1 MKLLNQD
8 LSTIEGSLLPK
19 YCKIVFQPSGR
30 RGTFPCEINL
40 LTAALELGEPI
51 ESLCGGK
58 GSCGK
63 CMVFINKGIENI
75 SELTDIEKQIL
86 TEQEISQHYRLACM
100 TKAIEDVEVTVPEE
114 SRRKEQ
120 VILTKGRKTDFT
132 IKPTVK
138 KYFLTIPLP
147 SLEDL
152 LADQERLAKTLAQ
165 THGLKDLTIDYPVV
179 KRLPKLL
186 RENKGK
192 IAVTV
197 WNDKEIID
205 IESDNASKSYGL
217 AIDIGTTTVVVYLLE
232 LDTGKLIGIESMT
245 NPQVAFGEDVISRIS
260 YVINNLDGLQRL
272 GDIILTGINSL
283 IEQLTKKHKIDYN
296 QIAEVTIVGN
306 SVMHHLFLKITPEFI
321 GRSPFVP
328 VISNSMTLKARDI
341 GIAINPS
348 GYVHMLPIEAGFVG
362 ADNVGVL
369 IATEIFKSPK
379 VSLVIDI
386 GTNGEIVLGN
396 NEKLFSVSTAA
407 GPALEGAHI
416 KFGMR
421 AAAGAIER
429 VKIDE
434 TFEPKY
440 KTIGD
445 EKPRGICGSGII
457 DIIAELFR
465 VGIIEKNGRFAD
477 IDTPRLLRTNK
488 VNEYVLEWASE
499 AAINS
504 DIVITQ
510 KDVREVQLAK
520 GAMYAGAIILMN
532 KFGCT
537 KLDRI
542 MLAGAFGNYI
552 DKKSAML
559 IGLYPDC
566 DLENVVS
573 VGNAAGEGAIMA
585 LLSKEKRKEATRIAR
600 SVEYIE
606 LTLEEDFE
614 PEFINAMYFP
624 HMNDDFPHL
633 KKISE

>member
-1 MKLLNQD
+1 MRLLHQES
-8 LSTIEGSLLPK
+8 STIEGPVLPK
-19 YCKIVFQPSGR
+19 YCKIIFQPSGR
-30 RGTFPCEINL
+30 RGTFPYKTNL
-40 LTAALELGEPI
+40 LTAALELGDPI

-100 TKAIEDVEVTVPEE
+100 TKAIGDVEVTVPEE

-120 VILTKGRKTDFT
+120 VILTEGRKTDFT
-132 IKPTVK
+132 IEPTVK

-217 AIDIGTTTVVVYLLE
+217 AIDIGTTTVVIYLLE
-232 LDTGKLIGIESMT
+232 LDTGNLIGIESMT

-260 YVINNLDGLQRL
+260 YVMNNLDGLQRL

-328 VISNSMTLKARDI
+328 VTHNSMTLKARDV
-341 GIAINPS
+341 GI
-348 GYVHMLPIEAGFVG
+348 

>member
-1 MKLLNQD
+1 M
-8 LSTIEGSLLPK
+8 PK
-19 YCKIVFQPSGR
+19 YCKVIFQPSGR
-30 RGTFPCEINL
+30 RGTFPYKTNL

-63 CMVFINKGIENI
+63 CMVFINSGIVNV
-75 SELTDIEKQIL
+75 SELTEIEKQIL
-86 TEQEISQHYRLACM
+86 TEHEISQHFRLACM
-100 TKAIEDVEVTVPEE
+100 TKAIGDVEVTVPEE

-120 VILTKGRKTDFT
+120 IILTEGLKIDFT
-132 IKPTVK
+132 IDPAVK

-152 LADQERLAKTLAQ
+152 LSDKERLEKMLVQA
-165 THGLKDLTIDYPVV
+165 HGLKNLIIDFPAL
-179 KRLPKLL
+179 KKLPNLMRKS
-186 RENKGK
+186 NGNVT
-192 IAVTV
+192 VTV

-205 IESDNASKSYGL
+205 IEPDKVSKSYGL
-217 AIDIGTTTVVVYLLE
+217 AIDIGTTTVVAYLIELE
-232 LDTGKLIGIESMT
+232 TGKRVAIESMT
-245 NPQVAFGEDVISRIS
+245 NPQVAYGEDVVSRIS
-260 YVINNLDGLQRL
+260 YVITAKDGLQRL
-272 GDIILTGINSL
+272 GDIIRTGINSL
-283 IEQLTKKHKIDYN
+283 IEQLIKRSNISYD
-296 QIAEVTIVGN
+296 QIEEVAIVGN
-306 SVMHHLFLKITPEFI
+306 SVMHHLFLKLTPEFI

-328 VISNSMTLKARDI
+328 VTHTPMNVKARDI
-341 GIAINPS
+341 GINVNPS
-348 GYVHMLPIEAGFVG
+348 GNVHILPIEAGYVG

-369 IATEIFKSPK
+369 IASEIYKSPEI
-379 VSLVIDI
+379 SLVIDI

-396 NEKLFSVSTAA
+396 NEKLFSVSCAA

-434 TFEPKY
+434 TYEPTY
-440 KTIGD
+440 KTISD

-457 DIIAELFR
+457 DVMAELFR

-477 IDTPRLLRTNK
+477 IDTPRLRRINK
-488 VNEYVLEWASE
+488 IKEYVLEWASE

-520 GAMYAGAIILMN
+520 GAMYAGAIVLM
-532 KFGCT
+532 KRFDCT
-537 KLDRI
+537 QLDRI

-552 DKKSAML
+552 DKKSAMR

-566 DLENVVS
+566 DLERVVS
-573 VGNAAGEGAIMA
+573 IGNAAGEGAIMA
-585 LLSKEKRKEATRIAR
+585 LLSKEKREEAMRIAK
-600 SVEYIE
+600 SVEYVE

-614 PEFINAMYFP
+614 PEFMNAMYFP
-624 HMNDDFPHL
+624 HRKDNFPHL
-633 KKISE
+633 KEILD

>member
-1 MKLLNQD
+1 MA
-8 LSTIEGSLLPK
+8 K

-30 RGTFPCEINL
+30 RGIFPCDTNL
-40 LTAALELGEPI
+40 LIVALELGEPI

-63 CMVFINKGIENI
+63 CMVLINNGIKNV
-75 SELTDIEKQIL
+75 SELTEIEKQTL
-86 TEQEISQHYRLACM
+86 TEQEIAQNYRLACM
-100 TKAIEDVEVTVPEE
+100 AKAIDEVEVTVPEE
-114 SRRKEQ
+114 SQRKEQ
-120 VILTKGRKTDFT
+120 VILTEGRKIDFT
-132 IKPTVK
+132 IDPAVK

-152 LADQERLAKTLAQ
+152 LADKERLETRLAQ
-165 THGLKDLTIDYPVV
+165 TYGLKDLAIDFHAL
-179 KRLPKLL
+179 KKLSNLL
-186 RENKGK
+186 RENKGN
-192 IAVTV
+192 ITVTV
-197 WNDKEIID
+197 WNDREIID
-205 IESDNASKSYGL
+205 IEPGEVSKSYGL
-217 AIDIGTTTVVVYLLE
+217 AIDIGTTTVVAYLLE
-232 LDTGKLIGIESMT
+232 LETGKRVAIESMT
-245 NPQVAFGEDVISRIS
+245 NPQVAYGEDVVSRITH
-260 YVINNLDGLQRL
+260 VITVENGLHRL
-272 GDIILTGINSL
+272 GDIIRSGINSL
-283 IEQLTKKHKIDYN
+283 IEQLIKKTNITQD
-296 QIAEVTIVGN
+296 QIEEMTIVGN
-306 SVMHHLFLKITPEFI
+306 SVMHHLFLKLTPEFI

-328 VISNSMTLKARDI
+328 VTHMPMNVKARDI
-341 GIAINPS
+341 GINVNPS
-348 GYVHMLPIEAGFVG
+348 GNIHVLPLEAGYVG

-369 IATEIFKSPK
+369 IASEIYKSPE

-396 NEKLFSVSTAA
+396 NERLFSVSCAA

-429 VKIDE
+429 VAIGE
-434 TFEPKY
+434 NFEPTY

-457 DIIAELFR
+457 DVMAELFR

-477 IDTPRLLRTNK
+477 LDTPRLRRTNK
-488 VNEYVLEWASE
+488 VKEYVLEWASE

-520 GAMYAGAIILMN
+520 GAMYAGAIILM
-532 KFGCT
+532 KRFGCT
-537 KLDRI
+537 EIDRI
-542 MLAGAFGNYI
+542 LLAGAFGNYI

-566 DLENVVS
+566 DLERVVS

-585 LLSKEKRKEATRIAR
+585 LLSKEKREEATRIAR

-614 PEFINAMYFP
+614 PEFMNAMYFP
-624 HMNDDFPHL
+624 HRKDSFPHL
-633 KKISE
+633 KEILNKNP